1 MKLDVPYV
9 RRQFPALARTV
20 DGHPVAYFDC
30 PGGTQVPQRVAD
42 AVTDYLLGHNSNT
55 HGFFAST
62 IETDHILADA
72 RDALADF
79 LGCDWDEVAFGANT
93 TTLNFLLAHSL
104 VRDLR
109 EGDEIV
115 LTEID
120 HEANRGPWISL
131 QDRGVVLRE
140 APVDPA
146 TCTLDWD
153 AFERLVNERT
163 RIVAT
168 VWASNAVGTINDVAR
183 VVELARSVGA
193 LTVIDAVHYALHGVI
208 DVAALGCD
216 FLLCSA
222 YKFFAPHVGVL
233 YARRE
238 AAELVRPLRLR
249 TQLHETPFKF
259 ETGTLNHEGIAGAAA
274 AVDFIADLGR
284 HHLRRVAADAELGP
298 RLEGLPGRRRR
309 IVAGMLAAEAH
320 EQPLARRLIEGLRDI
335 SGVTVYGPPDGHPR
349 TSTVAFTV
357 DGMRPEE
364 VCRRLG
370 REGLFLWDGHFY
382 AIRLVERL
390 GLIDD
395 GGLVRAGL
403 APYTAPREVERLLA
417 AVRRLAPGGRG
428 AAGTAGRRP
437 TRPAAEA

>member
-9 RRQFPALARTV
+9 RRQFPALQRTV

-30 PGGTQVPQRVAD
+30 PGGTQVPQRVVD
-42 AVTDYLLGHNSNT
+42 AVTDYLVGHNANT

-62 IETDHILADA
+62 IETDHLLADA

-104 VRDLR
+104 VHDLK
-109 EGDEIV
+109 EGDEV
-115 LTEID
+115 LITELD
-120 HEANRGPWISL
+120 HEANRGPWLSL
-131 QDRGVVLRE
+131 QDRGVVVRE
-140 APVDPA
+140 VPVDPA
-146 TCTLDWD
+146 TCTIAWD
-153 AFERLVNERT
+153 VFERLLNERT
-163 RIVAT
+163 RIVAA
-168 VWASNAVGTINDVAR
+168 VWASNAVGTVNDVGR
-183 VVELARSVGA
+183 VVEMARSAGA

-238 AAELVRPLRLR
+238 TAEVVRALRLR
-249 TQLHETPFKF
+249 TQLRETPFKF
-259 ETGTLNHEGIAGAAA
+259 ETGTLNHEGIVGAAA

-284 HHLRRVAADAELGP
+284 HHLRRVAAEPALAA
-298 RLEGLPGRRRR
+298 RLEGLDGRRRQ

-320 EQPLARRLIEGLRDI
+320 EQPLARHLIESLRAI
-335 SGVTVYGPPDGHPR
+335 PGVTVYGPPGDHPR
-349 TSTVAFTV
+349 TSTVAFTI
-357 DGMRPEE
+357 DGVHPEE
-364 VCRRLG
+364 ACRRLG
-370 REGLFLWDGHFY
+370 DEGLFLWDGHFY
-382 AIRLVERL
+382 AVRLVERL
-390 GLIDD
+390 GLIER

-403 APYTAPREVERLLA
+403 APYTTAGEVERLLEG
-417 AVRRLAPGGRG
+417 VRRLA
-428 AAGTAGRRP
+428 TAG
-437 TRPAAEA
+437 

>member
-1 MKLDVPYV
+1 MKFDVPYV
-9 RRQFPALARTV
+9 RRQFPALDRTI
-20 DGHPVAYFDC
+20 DGHPAAYFDS

-42 AVTDYLLGHNSNT
+42 AVNDYLLHHNSNI
-55 HGFFAST
+55 HGFFATT

-140 APVDPA
+140 VPVDPA

-153 AFERLVNERT
+153 AFAQLVNERT
-163 RIVAT
+163 RIVAI

-183 VVELARSVGA
+183 AVELAHSVGA
-193 LTVIDAVHYALHGVI
+193 LVVVDAVHYALHGVI

-249 TQLHETPFKF
+249 TQMHETPFKF
-259 ETGTLNHEGIAGAAA
+259 ETGTLDHEGIAGAAA
-274 AVDFIADLGR
+274 AVEFIADVGA
-284 HHLRRVAADAELGP
+284 HHLPWVTADPELAP
-298 RLEGLPGRRRR
+298 RLEGLDGRRRDV
-309 IVAGMLAAEAH
+309 VAGMLAAEAY
-320 EQPLARRLIEGLRDI
+320 ERPLARHLIDRLHAID
-335 SGVTVYGPPDGHPR
+335 GVTLYGPPNGHPR
-349 TSTVAFTV
+349 TSTVSFTI
-357 DGMRPEE
+357 DGMTAEQ
-364 VCRRLG
+364 VCRELG
-370 REGLFLWDGHFY
+370 RQGLFLWDGHFY
-382 AIRLVERL
+382 AIRLCERL
-390 GLIDD
+390 GVLDR

-403 APYTAPREVERLLA
+403 APYNTAGEVERLIG
-417 AVRRLAPGGRG
+417 AVEALAP
-428 AAGTAGRRP
+428 A
-437 TRPAAEA
+437 

>member
-1 MKLDVPYV
+1 MRFDVPYV
-9 RRQFPALARTV
+9 RRQFPALARTI
-20 DGHPVAYFDC
+20 DGQPAAYFDS
-30 PGGTQVPQRVAD
+30 PGGTQVPQRVVD
-42 AVTDYLLGHNSNT
+42 AVTDYLVNHNSNV
-55 HGFFAST
+55 HGFFATT
-62 IETDHILADA
+62 IESDHLLADA

-104 VRDLR
+104 ARDLS

-115 LTEID
+115 ITEID
-120 HEANRGPWISL
+120 HEANRGPWLSL
-131 QDRGVVLRE
+131 QDRGVVVRE
-140 APVDPA
+140 VPVDPA
-146 TCTLDWD
+146 TCTLDWE
-153 AFERLVNERT
+153 AFADTVNERT
-163 RIVAT
+163 KVVAT

-183 VVELARSVGA
+183 VVELAREVGA

-238 AAELVRPLRLR
+238 TAELVRPLRLR
-249 TQLHETPFKF
+249 TQLRETPFKF
-259 ETGTLNHEGIAGAAA
+259 ETGTLNHEGIVGAGAA
-274 AVDFIADLGR
+274 VEFIADMGR
-284 HHLRRVAADAELGP
+284 HHLRRIAAEPALAE
-298 RLEGLPGRRRR
+298 RLSGLDGRRRQ

-320 EQPLARRLIEGLRDI
+320 EQPLARHLIDGLREI
-335 SGVTVYGPPDGHPR
+335 PGVTVYGPPDDHPR

-357 DGMRPEE
+357 GDQSPEE
-364 VCRRLG
+364 VCRALG
-370 REGLFLWDGHFY
+370 NEGLFLWDGHFY

-390 GLIDD
+390 GLIER

-403 APYTAPREVERLLA
+403 APYTTAAEVERLLA
-417 AVRRLAPGGRG
+417 AVRRVATGR
-428 AAGTAGRRP
+428 
-437 TRPAAEA
+437 

>member
-1 MKLDVPYV
+1 MRFDVPYV
-9 RRQFPALARTV
+9 RRQFPALARTI
-20 DGHPVAYFDC
+20 DGQPAAYFDS
-30 PGGTQVPQRVAD
+30 PGGTQVPQRVVD
-42 AVTDYLLGHNSNT
+42 AVTDYLVNHNSNV
-55 HGFFAST
+55 HGFFATT
-62 IETDHILADA
+62 IESDHLLADA

-104 VRDLR
+104 ARDLA

-115 LTEID
+115 ITEID
-120 HEANRGPWISL
+120 HEANRGPWLSL
-131 QDRGVVLRE
+131 QDRGVVVRE
-140 APVDPA
+140 VPVDPA

-153 AFERLVNERT
+153 AFAGIVNERT
-163 RIVAT
+163 KIVAT

-183 VVELARSVGA
+183 VVALAREVGA

-238 AAELVRPLRLR
+238 TAELVRPLRLR
-249 TQLHETPFKF
+249 TQLRETPFKF
-259 ETGTLNHEGIAGAAA
+259 ETGTLNHEGIVGAGAA
-274 AVDFIADLGR
+274 VEFIADMGR
-284 HHLRRVAADAELGP
+284 HHLRRVAAEPALVE
-298 RLEGLPGRRRR
+298 RLEGLDGRRRQ

-320 EQPLARRLIEGLRDI
+320 EQPLARHLIEGLREI
-335 SGVTVYGPPDGHPR
+335 PGVTVYGPPDDHPR

-357 DGMRPEE
+357 DDQSPEE
-364 VCRRLG
+364 VCRALG
-370 REGLFLWDGHFY
+370 NEGLFLWDGHFY

-390 GLIDD
+390 GLIER

-403 APYTAPREVERLLA
+403 APYTTADEVERLLDG
-417 AVRRLAPGGRG
+417 VRRLAV
-428 AAGTAGRRP
+428 AD
-437 TRPAAEA
+437 

>member
-1 MKLDVPYV
+1 MKFDVPYV
-9 RRQFPALARTV
+9 RRQFPALSRTIE
-20 DGHPVAYFDC
+20 GHPVAYFDS
-30 PGGTQVPQRVAD
+30 PGGTQVPQRVVD
-42 AVTDYLLGHNSNT
+42 AVTDYLVNHNSNT
-55 HGFFAST
+55 HGYFATT
-62 IETDHILADA
+62 IETDHLLADA
-72 RDALADF
+72 RDALADL

-104 VRDLR
+104 ARDLK
-109 EGDEIV
+109 EGDEVVI
-115 LTEID
+115 TELD

-131 QDRGVVLRE
+131 QDRGVVVRE
-140 APVDPA
+140 VPVDTA
-146 TCTLDWD
+146 TCSLDWD
-153 AFERLVNERT
+153 AFERIVNERT
-163 RIVAT
+163 RIVAA
-168 VWASNAVGTINDVAR
+168 VWASNAVGTVNDVAR

-249 TQLHETPFKF
+249 TQLRETPFKF
-259 ETGTLNHEGIAGAAA
+259 ETGTLDHEGIAGAAA
-274 AVDFIADLGR
+274 AVEFIADLGR
-284 HHLRRVAADAELGP
+284 HHLRRVAADP
-298 RLEGLPGRRRR
+298 RLAGRLEALDGRRRR
-309 IVAGMLAAEAH
+309 IVAGMVAGEAY
-320 EQPLARRLIEGLRDI
+320 EQPLAAHLIQGLREMP
-335 SGVTVYGPPDGHPR
+335 GVTVYGPPDGHPR

-357 DGMRPEE
+357 GALRPEE

-370 REGLFLWDGHFY
+370 GEGLFLWDGHFY

-390 GLIDD
+390 GLLER

-403 APYTAPREVERLLA
+403 APYTTADEVERLLD
-417 AVRRLAPGGRG
+417 AVRRLAAG
-428 AAGTAGRRP
+428 A
-437 TRPAAEA
+437 

>member
-1 MKLDVPYV
+1 MKFDVPYV
-9 RRQFPALARTV
+9 RRQFPALERTI
-20 DGHPVAYFDC
+20 DGRPVAYFDS
-30 PGGTQVPQRVAD
+30 PGGTQVPQLVLD
-42 AVTDYLLGHNSNT
+42 AVTDYLVNHNSNT
-55 HGFFAST
+55 HGYFATT
-62 IETDHILADA
+62 IETDHLLADA
-72 RDALADF
+72 RDALADL

-93 TTLNFLLAHSL
+93 TTLNFLLARSL
-104 VRDLR
+104 VRDLK
-109 EGDEIV
+109 EGDEV
-115 LTEID
+115 VVTELD

-131 QDRGVVLRE
+131 QDRGVVVRE
-140 APVDPA
+140 VPVDTA
-146 TCTLDWD
+146 TCALDWN
-153 AFERLVNERT
+153 AFERMVNERT
-163 RIVAT
+163 RIVAA
-168 VWASNAVGTINDVAR
+168 VWANNAVGTVNDVAR

-238 AAELVRPLRLR
+238 TAEVVRPLRLR
-249 TQLHETPFKF
+249 TQLRETPFKF

-274 AVDFIADLGR
+274 AVEFIADMGR
-284 HHLRRVAADAELGP
+284 HHLRRMTADPQLAG
-298 RLEGLPGRRRR
+298 RLAGLDGRRRR
-309 IVAGMLAAEAH
+309 IVAGMVAAEAY
-320 EQPLARRLIEGLRDI
+320 EQPLARHLIDGLREI
-335 SGVTVYGPPDGHPR
+335 PGVTVYGPPDAQPR

-357 DGMRPEE
+357 GDLRPEE

-390 GLIDD
+390 GLMDR

-403 APYTAPREVERLLA
+403 APYTTAGEVERLLSG
-417 AVRRLAPGGRG
+417 VRRLV
-428 AAGTAGRRP
+428 AAR
-437 TRPAAEA
+437 